1 MRRPEGSTVES
12 DVAGAAA
19 SISDTVPCGAH
30 RKNWDALEHDYTE
43 ADRYERRLTLAIIG
57 ELCRPCPA
65 LEECATWAHSDRY
78 TGLAAGTWYRAGRR
92 ASAGQRS
99 KREVTARA

>member
-19 SISDTVPCGAH
+19 SIWDTVPCGAH
-30 RKNWDALEHDYTE
+30 RKNWDALEHDYTQ

-65 LEECATWAHSDRY
+65 LAECAAWAQSDKY
-78 TGLAAGTWYRAGRR
+78 TGLAAGSWYRAGRR
-92 ASAGQRS
+92 ASAGERA
-99 KREVTARA
+99 KRAVPARA

>member
-1 MRRPEGSTVES
+1 MRRPEGSTVDS

-19 SISDTVPCGAH
+19 SISATVPCGAH

-43 ADRYERRLTLAIIG
+43 ADHYERRLTLAIIG

-65 LEECATWAHSDRY
+65 HEECATWAQSDKY
-78 TGLAAGTWYRAGRR
+78 TGLAAGTWYRSGRPARPSSARR
-92 ASAGQRS
+92 ARGG
-99 KREVTARA
+99 AR

>member
-1 MRRPEGSTVES
+1 MAEGSTVES
-12 DVAGAAA
+12 GAAA

-30 RKNWDALEHDYTE
+30 RKNWDALEHDYAE
-43 ADRYERRLTLAIIG
+43 ADSYERALTLAIIG

-65 LEECATWAHSDRY
+65 LEECAIWARSDKY

-92 ASAGQRS
+92 ARPGNGGSALGRP
-99 KREVTARA
+99 R